1 MAPIDSLTTAAT
13 RARYQRLALLYDW
26 IEWLPE
32 KQYRLWRKKL
42 WSLVGG
48 QRILEVG
55 VGTGRNIPYW
65 PAASHARVTAIDLTP
80 GMLAVAHRQ
89 ANRLHL
95 DADLRL
101 GDVQALD
108 FEDASFDTA
117 VATCVFCSVPDPLLG
132 LSELARVVRPGGQVL
147 LLEHVRP
154 DGRVLGALVDCL
166 NPVLVRVLGANMNR
180 RTVETVRQ
188 SALITTNVTALG
200 PGGMFRLIEARVPT
214 TRQTAD
220 MQYAKRRIEPVSE
233 LLTIATT

>member
-1 MAPIDSLTTAAT
+1 VAPIDPLATATT
-13 RARYQRLALLYDW
+13 RARYQRLSSLYDW

-42 WSLVGG
+42 WSLVDG
-48 QRILEVG
+48 QCVLEVG

-65 PAASHARVTAIDLTP
+65 PAPSRAKVTAIDLTP
-80 GMLAVAHRQ
+80 GMLVVARRQ
-89 ANRLHL
+89 ADRLHR

-132 LSELARVVRPGGQVL
+132 LNQLARVVRPGGQVL

-154 DGRVLGALVDCL
+154 DGRFLGAVVEFL
-166 NPVLVRVLGANMNR
+166 NPILVRLMGANMNR
-180 RTVETVRQ
+180 RTVETVQQ
-188 SALITTNVTALG
+188 SSFITTNVIPLG
-200 PGGMFRLIEARVPT
+200 PGWMFRLIEARVPVA
-214 TRQTAD
+214 RQTAGT
-220 MQYAKRRIEPVSE
+220 QYAKRRIEPVSE
-233 LLTIATT
+233 RLKIATT